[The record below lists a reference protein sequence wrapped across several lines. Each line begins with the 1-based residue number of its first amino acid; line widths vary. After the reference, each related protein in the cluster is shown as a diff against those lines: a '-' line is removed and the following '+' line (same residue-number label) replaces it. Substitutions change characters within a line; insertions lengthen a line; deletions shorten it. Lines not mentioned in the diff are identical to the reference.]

1 MTALEIEQLTVSY
14 GDVQAVRGVSLTVG
28 DGEIVA
34 LLGPNGAGKTST
46 VEVCEGYRKPTSGSV
61 RVLGRE
67 PGDRSLHQDVGVVL
81 QDIGVTQFLSV
92 REVLTRN
99 AAYYDRPRDVAGVI
113 ELVGLAEKADN
124 RVNTLSGGQQRRLD
138 LALGIIGSPKLLF
151 LDEPTTGFDPSAR
164 RGAWDVVRGLREGGA
179 TIVLTTHYLEEA
191 EALADRVVVLAGG
204 LVVAE
209 GPPGELGGRAQS
221 PATVRFRLVNGFLP
235 PLAENDQVVRD
246 GDQVSVGCHDPVET
260 LYRLTSWA
268 REQGVALDRLTVT
281 RESLEDVYLQLVD
294 DPSGDPA

>member
-14 GDVQAVRGVSLTVG
+14 GDVHAVRGVSLSVG

-46 VEVCEGYRKPTSGSV
+46 VEVCEGYRSPTSGSV

-99 AAYYDRPRDVAGVI
+99 AAYYDRPREVAEVI
-113 ELVGLAEKADN
+113 ELVGLSEKVDN

-164 RGAWDVVRGLREGGA
+164 RGAWDVVRGLREGGT

-221 PATVRFRLVNGFLP
+221 PATVRFRLVDGSLP
-235 PLAENDQVVRD
+235 PLAEDDQVARD
-246 GDQVSVGCHDPVET
+246 GEQVSVGCYDPVET

-268 REQGVALDRLTVT
+268 REQGVTLDRLTVT

-294 DPSGDPA
+294 DPSGGPS